1 MKGGLDMKT
10 LIFAMALVF
19 LLGCT
24 YTSRS
29 PKVIGY
35 LIVDDKKKSEN
46 VLSELESIAM
56 KFSYTI
62 SSSQDIAIG
71 KPDVFLKRRKYESVN
86 SSFTFFFGNYSG
98 LRCITIGIYSDL
110 PENQAQIELERFKSE
125 ILAAK
130 PLLVS
135 TTETCVGIKDN
146 PSIFDR
152 NRE

>member
-1 MKGGLDMKT
+1 MKT

-24 YTSRS
+24 YTTRS
-29 PKVIGY
+29 PKAIEY
-35 LIVDDKKKSEN
+35 LIVEEAIGPEN
-46 VLSELESIAM
+46 VLGEFESIAM
-56 KFSYTI
+56 KFNYTI
-62 SSSQDIAIG
+62 SSSQDIALG

-110 PENQAQIELERFKSE
+110 PKSQAQIELERFKSE
-125 ILAAK
+125 ILEAK
-130 PLLVS
+130 PSLLF
-135 TTETCVGIKDN
+135 TTETCVGIEDD

-152 NRE
+152 NRDD